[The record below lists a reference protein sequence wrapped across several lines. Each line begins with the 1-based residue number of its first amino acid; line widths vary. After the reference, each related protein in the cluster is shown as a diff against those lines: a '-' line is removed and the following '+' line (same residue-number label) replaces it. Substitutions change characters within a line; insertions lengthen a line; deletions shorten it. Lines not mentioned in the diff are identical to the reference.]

1 LTKREGLLRY
11 TFVDQNKGK
20 PEKTKMDY
28 TQIGPNQ
35 EIHASGLIYD
45 LNSLFAYLLRVNDTR
60 KAKGKLYPLE
70 TLLVLI
76 VLAKLANEDKPTGI
90 TEWVAN
96 RVEQLVEMKLLAK
109 ATAPC
114 HMTFRRVL
122 QFILKPDEL
131 EQLIREY
138 HQSQLKE
145 GTEIIFSMDGKAL
158 KGTIPGGEMQG
169 THLLSIYVP
178 DQGLV
183 LIEAAVDRKENEIV
197 VAPKILKQV
206 NLSGAIVI
214 GDAMHTQRDVSEQIV
229 AGGGNYLWTAK
240 GNQPRLHW
248 AIEKLFVYEAC
259 NVKLGAPLSKEIRTA
274 SVVNKGHGRREK
286 RTIWVSTQLNDYLAW
301 PGVKQVFR
309 LERIIWHEKCQG
321 STREIVYGLTSLS
334 PQQASPKKLIQ
345 LARRYWGIESGL
357 HYRRDVTLHEDNTRL
372 TLGQAGHN
380 MAILNN
386 IVIGLC
392 LRNGYNNLAHARR
405 LFNAKPALAF
415 KLILS
420 T

>member
-1 LTKREGLLRY
+1 
-11 TFVDQNKGK
+11 
-20 PEKTKMDY
+20 MDY

-45 LNSLFAYLLRVNDTR
+45 LNSLFAYLLCVKDTR
-60 KAKGKLYPLE
+60 KANGKLYPLE
-70 TLLVLI
+70 VLLVLMI
-76 VLAKLANEDKPTGI
+76 LAKLACEDKPSGI
-90 TEWVAN
+90 AEWVAN
-96 RVEQLVEMKLLAK
+96 RVEQLMEMKLLPRG
-109 ATAPC
+109 TAPC
-114 HMTFRRVL
+114 HMTYRRVL
-122 QFILKPDEL
+122 QCIISSEEL
-131 EQLIREY
+131 EQLVNGY
-138 HQSQLKE
+138 HQKQLKD
-145 GTEIIFSMDGKAL
+145 GAEILFTLDGKTL
-158 KGTIPGGEMQG
+158 KGTIPTGEMRG

-183 LIEAAVDRKENEIV
+183 LVEAAVDRKENEIV

-206 NLSGAIVI
+206 NLNGVVVI
-214 GDAMHTQRDVSEQIV
+214 GDAMHTQRDISQQIV
-229 AGGGNYLWTAK
+229 AAGGNYLWTAK

-248 AIEKLFVYEAC
+248 AIEKLFVHEAC

-274 SVVNKGHGRREK
+274 QVVNKGHGRREK
-286 RTIWVSTQLNDYLAW
+286 RTIWVSSELNDYLAW

-309 LERIIWHEKCQG
+309 LERIIWHEKHQG
-321 STREIVYGLTSLS
+321 STREVVYGLTSLW

-357 HYRRDVTLHEDNTRL
+357 HYRRDVTLHEDETHL

-392 LRNGYNNLAHARR
+392 LRNGFNNLAKARR
-405 LFNAKPALAF
+405 WFNAKPDQAL

>member
-1 LTKREGLLRY
+1 
-11 TFVDQNKGK
+11 
-20 PEKTKMDY
+20 MDY

-45 LNSLFAYLLRVNDTR
+45 LNSLFAFLLCVKDTR
-60 KAKGKLYPLE
+60 KANGKLYPLE
-70 TLLVLI
+70 VLLVLML
-76 VLAKLANEDKPTGI
+76 LAKLANEDKPSGI
-90 TEWVAN
+90 AEWVAN
-96 RVEQLVEMKLLAK
+96 RVEQLVEMKLLPRG
-109 ATAPC
+109 TAPC
-114 HMTFRRVL
+114 HMTYRRVL
-122 QFILKPDEL
+122 QGIISSEEL
-131 EQLIREY
+131 EQLIDEY
-138 HQSQLKE
+138 HQKLLKDE
-145 GTEIIFSMDGKAL
+145 TEILFTLDGKTL
-158 KGTIPGGEMQG
+158 RGTIPGGETRG

-183 LIEAAVDRKENEIV
+183 LVEAAVDRKENEIV

-206 NLSGAIVI
+206 NLKGVIVI
-214 GDAMHTQRDVSEQIV
+214 GDAMHTQRDISQQIV
-229 AGGGNYLWTAK
+229 DAGGNYLWTAK

-248 AIEKLFVYEAC
+248 AIEKLFVHEAC
-259 NVKLGAPLSKEIRTA
+259 NVKMGAPLSKEIRTA
-274 SVVNKGHGRREK
+274 LVVNKGHGRREK
-286 RTIWVSTQLNDYLAW
+286 RTIWVSSELNDYLDW

-309 LERIIWHEKCQG
+309 LERIIWHEKYQG
-321 STREIVYGLTSLS
+321 STREVVYGLTSLS

-357 HYRRDVTLHEDNTRL
+357 HYRRDVTLHEDETRL

-392 LRNGYNNLAHARR
+392 LRNGFNNLAKARR
-405 LFNAKPALAF
+405 WFNAKPDQAL

-420 T
+420 E

>member
-1 LTKREGLLRY
+1 
-11 TFVDQNKGK
+11 
-20 PEKTKMDY
+20 MDY

-45 LNSLFAYLLRVNDTR
+45 LNSLFAFLLCVKDTR
-60 KAKGKLYPLE
+60 KANGKLYPLE
-70 TLLVLI
+70 VLLVLML
-76 VLAKLANEDKPTGI
+76 LAKLANEDKPSGI
-90 TEWVAN
+90 AEWVAN
-96 RVEQLVEMKLLAK
+96 RVEQLMEMKLLPRG
-109 ATAPC
+109 TAPC
-114 HMTFRRVL
+114 HMTYRRVL
-122 QFILKPDEL
+122 QDIISSEEL
-131 EQLIREY
+131 EQLIDEY
-138 HQSQLKE
+138 HQKQLKDGAE
-145 GTEIIFSMDGKAL
+145 VLFTLDGKTL
-158 KGTIPGGEMQG
+158 KGTIPGGETRG

-183 LIEAAVDRKENEIV
+183 LVEAAVDRKENEIV

-206 NLSGAIVI
+206 NLKGVIVI
-214 GDAMHTQRDVSEQIV
+214 GDAMHTQRDISQQIV
-229 AGGGNYLWTAK
+229 DAGGNYLWTAK

-248 AIEKLFVYEAC
+248 AIEKLFVHEAC
-259 NVKLGAPLSKEIRTA
+259 NVKMGAPLSKEIRTA
-274 SVVNKGHGRREK
+274 LVVNKGHGRREK
-286 RTIWVSTQLNDYLAW
+286 RTIWVSSELNDYLDW

-309 LERIIWHEKCQG
+309 LERIIWHEKYQG
-321 STREIVYGLTSLS
+321 STREVVYGLTSLS

-357 HYRRDVTLHEDNTRL
+357 HYRRDVTLHEDETRL

-392 LRNGYNNLAHARR
+392 LRNGFNNLAKARR
-405 LFNAKPALAF
+405 WFNAKPDQAL

-420 T
+420 E

>member
-1 LTKREGLLRY
+1 
-11 TFVDQNKGK
+11 
-20 PEKTKMDY
+20 MDY

-45 LNSLFAYLLRVNDTR
+45 LNSLFAFLLRVKDTR
-60 KAKGKLYPLE
+60 KAQGKLYPLE
-70 TLLVLI
+70 VLLVLM
-76 VLAKLANEDKPTGI
+76 VLAKLASEDKPTGI
-90 TEWVAN
+90 AEWVAN
-96 RVEQLVEMKLLAK
+96 RVEQLVEMKLLPKAK
-109 ATAPC
+109 APC

-122 QFILKPDEL
+122 QSILKPEEL
-131 EQLIREY
+131 EQLISEF
-138 HQSQLKE
+138 HQSQLKK
-145 GTEIIFSMDGKAL
+145 GTEIMFSMDGKAL
-158 KGTIPGGEMQG
+158 KGTILSGEMRG

-206 NLSGAIVI
+206 NLSGVIVI
-214 GDAMHTQRDVSEQIV
+214 GDAMHTQRDISEQIV
-229 AGGGNYLWTAK
+229 AAGGNYVWTAK

-248 AIEKLFVYEAC
+248 AIEKLFVHEAC
-259 NVKLGAPLSKEIRTA
+259 NVKQGASLSKEIRTA
-274 SVVNKGHGRREK
+274 LLVNKGHGRREK
-286 RTIWVSTQLNDYLAW
+286 RTIWVSNELNDYLDW

-309 LERIIWHEKCQG
+309 LERIIWHEKHHG
-321 STREIVYGLTSLS
+321 STREVVYGLTSLS

-357 HYRRDVTLHEDNTRL
+357 HYRRDVTLHEDDTHL
-372 TLGQAGHN
+372 TVGQAGHN

-392 LRNGYNNLAHARR
+392 LRNGFNNLAKARR
-405 LFNAKPALAF
+405 LFNAKPAHALQ
-415 KLILS
+415 LILS
-420 T
+420 AELLSC

>member
-1 LTKREGLLRY
+1 
-11 TFVDQNKGK
+11 
-20 PEKTKMDY
+20 MDY

-45 LNSLFAYLLRVNDTR
+45 LNSLFAYLLCVKDTR
-60 KAKGKLYPLE
+60 KANGKLYPLE
-70 TLLVLI
+70 VLLVLMI
-76 VLAKLANEDKPTGI
+76 LAKLACEDKPSGI
-90 TEWVAN
+90 AEWVAN
-96 RVEQLVEMKLLAK
+96 RVEQLMEMKLLPRG
-109 ATAPC
+109 TAPC
-114 HMTFRRVL
+114 HMTYRRVL
-122 QFILKPDEL
+122 QCIISSEEL
-131 EQLIREY
+131 EQLVNGY
-138 HQSQLKE
+138 HQKQLKD
-145 GTEIIFSMDGKAL
+145 GAEILFTLDGKTL
-158 KGTIPGGEMQG
+158 KGTIPTGEMRG

-183 LIEAAVDRKENEIV
+183 LVEAAVDRKENEIV

-206 NLSGAIVI
+206 NLNGVVVI
-214 GDAMHTQRDVSEQIV
+214 GDAMHTQRDISQQIV
-229 AGGGNYLWTAK
+229 AAGGNYLWTAK

-248 AIEKLFVYEAC
+248 AIEKLFVHEAC

-274 SVVNKGHGRREK
+274 QVVNKGHGRREK
-286 RTIWVSTQLNDYLAW
+286 RTIWVSSELNDYLAW

-309 LERIIWHEKCQG
+309 LERIIWHEKHQG
-321 STREIVYGLTSLS
+321 STREVVYGLTSLS

-357 HYRRDVTLHEDNTRL
+357 HYRRDVTLHEDETHL

-392 LRNGYNNLAHARR
+392 LRNGFNNLAKARR
-405 LFNAKPALAF
+405 WFNAKPDQAL